1 MGKGK
6 RLRAEKAAGQLGGR
20 RAPRFSGLAPEPAT
34 QPVMGDQTHGRMS
47 SHTRAEI
54 GTSVYGWML
63 LLPYAEWA
71 STGDALPPA
80 LVAARQSAE
89 DDDAYAQ
96 RVELG
101 QMMAKAKA
109 LADGPAREA
118 AEILAT
124 WVPPSSV
131 PGVVAA
137 IATEGLGKLKAAES
151 FELDREAWVVGA
163 RPLVGALCPAEHRLA
178 AFDQLDALA
187 DSRLEVTEPV
197 AALMAKEPIA
207 TVHAAAA
214 LVCWLMLQP
223 ALVPALNQ
231 AVLELTQR
239 AESFLKYT

>member
-6 RLRAEKAAGQLGGR
+6 RLRAEKAAGQPQDR

-54 GTSVYGWML
+54 GKSVYGWML
-63 LLPYAEWA
+63 LLPYVEWA
-71 STGDALPPA
+71 TTGDPLPPA

-101 QMMAKAKA
+101 QMMAKA
-109 LADGPAREA
+109 LADGPAQEA
-118 AEILAT
+118 AQILAT

-137 IATEGLGKLKAAES
+137 ITTEGLGKLKAAES

-163 RPLVGALCPAEHRLA
+163 RSLVGALCPAENWLA
-178 AFDQLDALA
+178 AFDRLDALA

-197 AALMAKEPIA
+197 AALMAKESIA

-223 ALVPALNQ
+223 ALVPDLNQ

-239 AESFLKYT
+239 AQNFLKHT